1 MSIKTAGKL
10 YIVSTPI
17 GNIDDISKRAIDTL
31 SSVSAVACE
40 DTRHTGMLMSRL
52 GIKNKLY
59 SYNDIN
65 EKSRASFLINILLE
79 GGDIAIVS
87 DAGTPGISDPAYRL
101 INEAVTHN
109 VDIIAIPG
117 ASAVLSSLVVSGF
130 PLDSFVF
137 LGFLP
142 QKGEKRKK
150 SILYLRYE
158 SKTTVIYESPH
169 RILNLLESMYEILGD
184 RDVSVS
190 RELTKMFEETVR
202 GKLSEVIEIMKKS
215 SPRGEYSVVLRGA
228 DD

>member
-150 SILYLRYE
+150 
-158 SKTTVIYESPH
+158 KHP
-169 RILNLLESMYEILGD
+169 
-184 RDVSVS
+184 
-190 RELTKMFEETVR
+190 
-202 GKLSEVIEIMKKS
+202 LSQI
-215 SPRGEYSVVLRGA
+215 
-228 DD
+228 

>member
-1 MSIKTAGKL
+1 MSLKSAGKL
-10 YIVSTPI
+10 YVVSTPI
-17 GNIDDISKRAIDTL
+17 GNIDDITKRAIDTL

-40 DTRHTGMLMSRL
+40 DTRHTGMLLSRL

-65 EKSRASFLINILLE
+65 EKSRATFLLNILID

-101 INEAVTHN
+101 IKEAVTN
-109 VDIIAIPG
+109 DIEIIPIPG

-158 SKTTVIYESPH
+158 SKTVIIYESPH
-169 RILNLLESMYEILGD
+169 RIINLLESMYEILGD
-184 RDVSVS
+184 REVSVS

-202 GKLSEVIEIMKKS
+202 GKLSEVLEKLKNS
-215 SPRGEYSVVLRGA
+215 SPRGEYSVVLRGV